1 MAGTTPKNCPSLGG
15 SALPSNTWFRGPTG
29 VFIQNGMSIGSAVF
43 AHRTVERPIGRHVSP
58 PPKKMS
64 LSFGGSGP
72 PSNTWYLWP
81 TRIIKPNGISI
92 SSAVSVLVPNG
103 MLYNA
108 LLMGKET
115 PNIAPSHWDCV
126 ISPEEDRVTVIGN
139 MRQKCGI
146 DRACGS
152 GDMLAHTYTNTHT
165 HTHTHTHTQ
174 TCSLQYFATAPAG
187 DQAK

>member
-1 MAGTTPKNCPSLGG
+1 MVPWAHWSLHPK
-15 SALPSNTWFRGPTG
+15 
-29 VFIQNGMSIGSAVF
+29 
-43 AHRTVERPIGRHVSP
+43 RHVDRFSRFCTSHRRMSHWPPRFP

-165 HTHTHTHTQ
+165 HTHTHTHRRAHYNT
-174 TCSLQYFATAPAG
+174 SPPLLRATRRSN
-187 DQAK
+187 